1 MALMTCTLHNIS
13 YNDKLD
19 PTCPQ
24 CTLAGIHVEGTQVKA
39 TPGEAGAP
47 LPEQ

>member
-1 MALMTCTLHNIS
+1 MALKTCTLHKIS

-24 CTLAGIHVEGTQVKA
+24 CSLAGIQAQQVDA

-47 LPEQ
+47 EEA

>member
-1 MALMTCTLHNIS
+1 MSLKTCSLHHIT

-24 CTLAGIHVEGTQVKA
+24 CALQGVQADQVA
-39 TPGEAGAP
+39 AVPGKDGAP
-47 LPEQ
+47 VVEL

>member
-1 MALMTCTLHNIS
+1 MALKTCQLHHIT

-24 CTLAGIHVEGTQVKA
+24 CSLQGILAPQLPAV
-39 TPGEAGAP
+39 PGVDGAP
-47 LPEQ
+47 AVEA

>member
-1 MALMTCTLHNIS
+1 MALKTCSLHKIS

-24 CTLAGIHVEGTQVKA
+24 CMLSGIQAEQLAAV
-39 TPGEAGAP
+39 PGKFGVPAAEEA
-47 LPEQ
+47 